1 MMFFKKSGPPA
12 ASKSATPS
20 TGERSLDTGALR
32 LVTDASPAPQRSS
45 DDNAGTAAND
55 LGLVLDALGSML
67 GSFARYT
74 FDIPDR
80 PATET
85 SAELLKW
92 QRHATL
98 GVPLVPESGA
108 GALGVHARDWNGVV
122 RSFSEQRR
130 GEKRYVDS
138 AVGDL
143 REALWACIETVHNA
157 VRVDVATDQTV
168 ATQMLRARKAI
179 TSMEIAAIKS
189 EVMGALNSLEGALQ
203 SRRVEQESQ
212 YRTLAGRLDKLR
224 GQLEEARLESTTDG
238 LTGLGNRKLFD
249 TALSRVMQYHTLGR
263 EPVTLLMIDID
274 GLKIINDTFGHPGGD
289 AAIVS
294 VARCLSRIFLRQ
306 TDTVCRFGGD
316 EFAAILPNT
325 DAKMALTLA
334 KRLVAAVR
342 EIPAQPDMTV
352 AYGVSI
358 GLAEV
363 QISDTAEVWLGRA
376 DKALY
381 TAKQEGRSC
390 AVLAES

>member
-1 MMFFKKSGPPA
+1 MFFKKSGPPA
-12 ASKSATPS
+12 SATNATPS
-20 TGERSLDTGALR
+20 SAARPVDTGALR
-32 LVTDASPAPQRSS
+32 LVTDSSEASRVAA
-45 DDNAGTAAND
+45 DDTADRAAND

-74 FDIPDR
+74 FDVPDR
-80 PATET
+80 PASES

-98 GVPLVPESGA
+98 GVPLTPESGA
-108 GALGVHARDWNGVV
+108 SALGVRARDWNGVV
-122 RSFSEQRR
+122 RSFAEQRR

-157 VRVDVATDQTV
+157 VRVDVSTDQTV
-168 ATQMLRARKAI
+168 AVQMQRARHAI
-179 TSMEIAAIKS
+179 TSMEIATIKS
-189 EVMGALNSLEGALQ
+189 EVLSAMSSLEDAMQ
-203 SRRVEQESQ
+203 TRRVEQETQ
-212 YRTLAGRLDKLR
+212 YRTLASRLDKLR
-224 GQLEEARLESTTDG
+224 SQLEEARLETTTDA

-263 EPVTLLMIDID
+263 EPVSLLLIDID
-274 GLKIINDTFGHPGGD
+274 GLKLINDTFGHPAGD

-294 VARCLSRIFLRQ
+294 VARSLSRIFLRQ

-334 KRLVAAVR
+334 KRLVSAVR
-342 EIPAQPDMTV
+342 DIPTSSEV
-352 AYGVSI
+352 ANPLGVSV
-358 GLAEV
+358 GLA
-363 QISDTAEVWLGRA
+363 QIQLTDTIEVWVERA

-381 TAKQEGRSC
+381 RAKQDGRSC
-390 AVLAES
+390 AVLSDS

>member
-1 MMFFKKSGPPA
+1 MFFKKSAPPA
-12 ASKSATPS
+12 STKTATPSKSAHS
-20 TGERSLDTGALR
+20 VDSVGLR
-32 LVTDASPAPQRSS
+32 LVNDAPDASHPV
-45 DDNAGTAAND
+45 AGESAGNSAND

-74 FDIPDR
+74 FDVPDR
-80 PATET
+80 PAAET

-98 GVPLVPESGA
+98 GVPLTPESGA

-122 RSFSEQRR
+122 RTFSEQRR

-157 VRVDVATDQTV
+157 VRVDVSTDQTV
-168 ATQMLRARKAI
+168 AVQMQRARKAI

-189 EVMGALNSLEGALQ
+189 EVIGALSSLEEALQ
-203 SRRVEQESQ
+203 SRRVEQETQ
-212 YRTLAGRLDKLR
+212 YRTLASRLDSLR
-224 GQLEEARLESTTDG
+224 NQLEEARLETTTDA

-263 EPVTLLMIDID
+263 EPVSLLLIDID
-274 GLKIINDTFGHPGGD
+274 GLKAINDTLGHPAGD

-306 TDTVCRFGGD
+306 SDTVCRFGGD

-334 KRLVAAVR
+334 KRLVSAVSDTPVSPDA
-342 EIPAQPDMTV
+342 PAPL
-352 AYGVSI
+352 GVSV
-358 GLAEV
+358 GLADIQLV
-363 QISDTAEVWLGRA
+363 DTMDVWVSRA

-381 TAKQEGRSC
+381 LAKQNGRSC